1 MNTETT
7 ELEFTA
13 SDLQDLRLAK
23 IKLETNNLV
32 AQIADLVSK
41 PTQALL
47 KRLPK
52 QWNAVIGKAT
62 QGALF
67 KGLEFVMLTMGNT
80 QPRASRNRLH
90 KVLVTTS
97 GMIGGAAGLTT
108 SLIEL
113 PVSTCLVLRSIADI
127 ARSEGHDITQPEIKL
142 ACLEVLALS
151 GQHSDEEVLGE
162 GYWAVRSVL
171 AKSVS
176 EAAAYIAEKGLVEEG
191 APPLAKLIAK
201 IAARFS
207 TVVSEQLAAKAVPI
221 VGAVAGGTINLLFMQ
236 HFQAMAIGHFIIKR
250 LEAKYGSERV
260 EKMYAECD
268 RLDAKT
274 LLPANKTLPT
284 RSTLP

>member
-1 MNTETT
+1 MNAEITEI
-7 ELEFTA
+7 EFTA
-13 SDLQDLRLAK
+13 SDLQDLRFAK
-23 IKLETNNLV
+23 TKLETHNLV

-52 QWNAVIGKAT
+52 QWNAMIGKAT
-62 QGALF
+62 QSALF
-67 KGLEFVMLTMGNT
+67 KGLEFVILTMGNT
-80 QPRASRNRLH
+80 QPKQSRDRLH

-97 GMIGGAAGLTT
+97 GMIGGAAGLTS

-127 ARSEGHDITQPEIKL
+127 ARSEGHDIARPEIKL

-151 GQHSDEEVLGE
+151 GKSDTDEVLGE
-162 GYWAVRSVL
+162 GYWAVRGFL

-176 EAAAYIAEKGLVEEG
+176 EAAAYITEKGLVEEG

-207 TVVSEQLAAKAVPI
+207 TVVTEELAAKAVPV

-236 HFQAMAIGHFIIKR
+236 HFQAMATGHFIVKR
-250 LEAKYGSERV
+250 LEAKYGTERV
-260 EKMYAECD
+260 ERMYAECD
-268 RLDAKT
+268 LSSQKDYLAH
-274 LLPANKTLPT
+274 PF
-284 RSTLP
+284 